1 MEVSKKNLN
10 NPKRKAQNLSKKTSE
25 VFTVKKLLNMFWKN
39 RDKVKKKKEEFD
51 TIVKNKVSTKQKKEQ
66 G

>member
-1 MEVSKKNLN
+1 MEIPKKNFN
-10 NPKRKAQNLSKKTSE
+10 NPTRKAQNLSKKTSE